1 MLDVNKIPIGS
12 LVKEFNGDKQKIEMV
27 CVQTLVKIQTNPQN
41 YVPCEITPK
50 ILKIGLW
57 NHEPLQGRDRFTK
70 NDYKLM
76 KKWGDDDYLFY
87 YKDYLLTAIK
97 HHHQLQ
103 SLLIALP

>member
-12 LVKEFNGDKQKIEMV
+12 LVKEFNGDKQKIV
-27 CVQTLVKIQTNPQN
+27 IVNLDVLVKIKLNPQN
-41 YVPCEITPK
+41 YVPCEITKK
-50 ILKIGLW
+50 ILNNHYW

-87 YKDYLLTAIK
+87 YRDHLLTAIK